1 MQPVLFC
8 AILVLLCVAGWF
20 YEARYVPLTANLA
33 EMTAKNQSMQLALD
47 KNKEEIKS
55 LTDAKKADEAKISA
69 DETKITDLNKALA
82 EFRKPPSDV
91 TITDDDI
98 IAVDPPASI
107 GDITDNGGKT
117 YFNCM
122 LVKIEPDGL
131 NVLHKAGAAKLF
143 FTDLSPDLQKK
154 YHYNPT
160 KDAIYRDME
169 AKHMADSDEA
179 RADYEAQ
186 QKALNAAPHGAPR
199 P

>member
-1 MQPVLFC
+1 
-8 AILVLLCVAGWF
+8 
-20 YEARYVPLTANLA
+20 
-33 EMTAKNQSMQLALD
+33 
-47 KNKEEIKS
+47 
-55 LTDAKKADEAKISA
+55 
-69 DETKITDLNKALA
+69 
-82 EFRKPPSDV
+82 V

-131 NVLHKAGAAKLF
+131 NVLHQAGAAKLL

-160 KDAIYRDME
+160 KDAIYRNME

-179 RADYEAQ
+179 RAITRHN
-186 QKALNAAPHGAPR
+186 KRRSMLRLMALLAIIAVQMPQR
-199 P
+199 DCQRLSDDE